1 MTVESVL
8 IISNIGSTMG
18 IISDFM
24 KSENISR
31 IATAQNGA
39 QARRTITDSDFELI
53 VIDTPLPDELG
64 DDLAVTAAEKTT
76 AGVILIVDNGTVFE
90 VGERVEDFGVFA
102 LPKPTTSEFF
112 YQAAKLLC
120 ASRRRMQNLEN
131 ENQRLQKTGA
141 KFCSRQRKANTMHLC
156 TRVFAATTGSGVG
169 EGFVSRLASPIPT
182 IPRLSGSS
190 VIFWTNV
197 IATASRSCW

>member
-90 VGERVEDFGVFA
+90 VGDRVEDFGVFA

-131 ENQRLQKTGA
+131 ENQRLQKKIEEIRLVDRA
-141 KFCSRQRKANTMHLC
+141 KLVLIQVLKMTEPQAQHYIEKQSMDLRQ
-156 TRVFAATTGSGVG
+156 
-169 EGFVSRLASPIPT
+169 SRLI
-182 IPRLSGSS
+182 
-190 VIFWTNV
+190 
-197 IATASRSCW
+197 TAENILRTYG